1 MSNEPRQPNYGE
13 GTKNVSLNYGGVS
26 RTVNATVNAP
36 ELQAGIRKQKAEVA
50 KRVAEHQ
57 EYRRVKR
64 GKSSKTAMLPPEEKV
79 SKNGSISLVRPVTT
93 TTRLE
98 H

>member
-1 MSNEPRQPNYGE
+1 MSNEPKQPNYGE
-13 GTKNVSLNYGGVS
+13 GSINASLNYGGVS
-26 RTVNATVNAP
+26 RTINATVNAP

-64 GKSSKTAMLPPEEKV
+64 GKSSKDVMLPPEERV
-79 SKNGSISLVRPVTT
+79 GKNGSISIIRPVTT